1 MHACARAMDGWMDAN
16 GCVDVREREGDRRD
30 GRSSARERGTGTA
43 IDRDGGD
50 RSRSVADVSSSLC
63 LGTTGK
69 DDDDD
74 DDDDDED
81 DEDDDDDEDE
91 GEAWT
96 VETGR
101 ADDGGVARGG
111 TRRAERDRFARAE
124 RDRFARAAFELV
136 TETIEIADGCA
147 VRLVRPKSEDEVVEH
162 YVAAGT
168 LDSDPYWAALCPSAD
183 VRVEVS
189 REGAERWR
197 SGRACATWG
206 VG

>member
-1 MHACARAMDGWMDAN
+1 MRRMHACARAMDGWMDAN
-16 GCVDVREREGDRRD
+16 GCVDVRERERRST
-30 GRSSARERGTGTA
+30 GREIERARERGTGTA

-111 TRRAERDRFARAE
+111 DEARGERRIRTRGVRIGDGDDRDRGRVRGAIGA
-124 RDRFARAAFELV
+124 
-136 TETIEIADGCA
+136 TEIG
-147 VRLVRPKSEDEVVEH
+147 
-162 YVAAGT
+162 G
-168 LDSDPYWAALCPSAD
+168 
-183 VRVEVS
+183 
-189 REGAERWR
+189 
-197 SGRACATWG
+197 
-206 VG
+206 